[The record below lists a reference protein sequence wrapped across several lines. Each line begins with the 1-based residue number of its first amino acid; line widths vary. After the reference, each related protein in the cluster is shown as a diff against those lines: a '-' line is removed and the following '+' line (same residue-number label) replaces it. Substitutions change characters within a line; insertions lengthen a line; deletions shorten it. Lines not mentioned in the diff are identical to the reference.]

1 MTTNKTITTLLFCAL
16 TACPA
21 VAQTDVAQIPAELT
35 PAELTTAEGAAATTE
50 EDVIS
55 RALEGHELT
64 LTDNICHSLREGWF
78 VEAGLDMTLDNPY
91 GCDFSEV
98 FPKGRTHGL
107 NAAFGKMFSPGIGLR
122 FRMNY
127 ENGLPLFRNKRLEW
141 LGPVDAGN
149 NNLSLNMDEG
159 GAMFLYMDVLVS
171 LPDLLTGHRPYR
183 RWDVLLI
190 PRAGLGSNLANSSWS
205 PTVGMGCG
213 CTYRVSRRATLY
225 TDLTYSGITSEYF
238 TDVPGSGTGMGVST
252 GFCGILSL
260 HAGVRIEMKGMKK

>member
-1 MTTNKTITTLLFCAL
+1 MTTNKSITTLLFCAL
-16 TACPA
+16 TTCSA
-21 VAQTDVAQIPAELT
+21 VAQTDVAPIAAEQT
-35 PAELTTAEGAAATTE
+35 PAELTTEGE
-50 EDVIS
+50 SVS
-55 RALEGHELT
+55 RALEDRLT
-64 LTDNICHSLREGWF
+64 CPPNHDRCYTLREGWF

-107 NAAFGKMFSPGIGLR
+107 NVAFGKMFSPGIGLR

-127 ENGLPLFRNKRLEW
+127 ENGLPIFRNKRLEW

-171 LPDLLTGHRPYR
+171 LPDLIAGHRPHR

-190 PRAGLGSNLANSSWS
+190 PRAGLGGNLGIDSWS

-213 CTYRVSRRATLY
+213 YTYRVGQRATLY
-225 TDLTYSGITSEYF
+225 TDLNYSGITSEYF
-238 TDVPGSGTGMGVST
+238 THVPGAGTGMAVST

-260 HAGVRIEMKGMKK
+260 HAGVRIGL